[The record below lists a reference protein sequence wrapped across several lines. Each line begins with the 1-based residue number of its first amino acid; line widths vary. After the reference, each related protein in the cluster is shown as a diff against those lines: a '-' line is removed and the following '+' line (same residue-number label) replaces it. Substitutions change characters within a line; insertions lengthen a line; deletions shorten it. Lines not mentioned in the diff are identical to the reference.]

1 MRGRLIERVLFAVAL
16 AVALTSC
23 ASAPEVTDEELKQMC
38 QRLVVLRGEEPDVA
52 KTKKCV
58 AEARKEGVSQRQA
71 RCRIQAVNK
80 QEYWNRCRTG
90 AARAQ

>member
-1 MRGRLIERVLFAVAL
+1 MCERLA
-16 AVALTSC
+16 
-23 ASAPEVTDEELKQMC
+23 
-38 QRLVVLRGEEPDVA
+38 VLRGEEQDEA

-58 AEARKEGVSQRQA
+58 AQAVQEGVSQRQA

-90 AARAQ
+90 AARTR